1 MIIIERTIT
10 IKNDQA
16 TLDNPIYLYRGDGD
30 IVCLFEIKEMKKAA
44 TFGKIEANN
53 PVSQASYGNVRI
65 YKPDGSKC
73 VFTEK
78 SPIVDDKLQVTFSY
92 ENINDFTEVG
102 VHKLQI
108 HLYDDNDAHNESN
121 DKNRFTLPPVDI
133 NVLLPVGDDNAQIDE
148 AIVGYSLL
156 NAVDEEVSTF
166 DEEGNYNKTVW
177 QKGDIITKNK
187 LNKIEDALYEINA
200 ADNNFITNEGLETA
214 LTGKANAAHNHAAN
228 NITGLAR
235 VATSGSY
242 NDLSGKPSMA
252 NYATKNELANKSEVG
267 HTHSEYA
274 NRNELENKANVGH
287 THGDYALKTDVPTV
301 PTRLSQL
308 TNDKGYITSS
318 EIPANYVTEAE
329 LSDYRYAT
337 RTYVDSN
344 YATTAYVK
352 DAINRAVIPEGGSS
366 GIDLSA
372 YALKSDIPTATSDLT
387 NDSRFITNDALLGY
401 ATTSYVNSTIDER
414 IGDID
419 FEDINLDNYY
429 TKDETDNA
437 LSNKANV
444 EHTHYEFATTDHT
457 HDNYAL
463 KEEIPTIPTN
473 VSDFTNDAGY
483 ITEDNIDTVMD
494 QISNN
499 LVDNYAAKDH
509 THDNYANVSHNHNND
524 YSNINHNHDN
534 DYAGINHTHNNHA
547 TKEDIQN
554 MVTSNTTMR
563 IEIVAALPEIE
574 EPGVLYIV
582 LMA

>member
-1 MIIIERTIT
+1 MSIIIERTIT
-10 IKNDQA
+10 IRNDQA
-16 TLDNPIYLYRGDGD
+16 TLDNPIYLYQGDGD
-30 IVCLFEIKEMKKAA
+30 IVYLFTIKEMKRAA
-44 TFGKIEANN
+44 TFGSINTTNLITEN
-53 PVSQASYGNVRI
+53 ASYGEARI
-65 YKPDGSKC
+65 YKPDKRLI
-73 VFTEK
+73 FTSRAE
-78 SPIVDDKLQVTFSY
+78 IIDDKLQVLFSY
-92 ENINDFTEVG
+92 ENIDLLTEVG
-102 VHKLQI
+102 RHQLQI
-108 HLYDDNDAHNESN
+108 HLYDDDNEAR
-121 DKNRFTLPPVDI
+121 NRFTIPPIDI
-133 NVLLPVGDDNAQIDE
+133 NVLFPIGSDTSLIDE
-148 AIVGYSLL
+148 AVVGYSLL
-156 NAVDEEVSTF
+156 DVVDEEVPTF
-166 DEEGNYNKTVW
+166 DEEGNYNKTEW
-177 QKGDIITKNK
+177 EKGDIITSNK

-214 LTGKANAAHNHAAN
+214 LAGKANAAHNHAAN

-235 VATSGSY
+235 VATTGSY
-242 NDLSGKPSMA
+242 NDLSGKPSMT

-308 TNDKGYITSS
+308 INDKGYITSS

-352 DAINRAVIPEGGSS
+352 DAINRAVIPEGDSS
-366 GIDLSA
+366 GIDLSI

-387 NDSRFITNDALLGY
+387 NDSRFITNDALLSY
-401 ATTSYVNSTIDER
+401 ATTSYVNSTIDDR
-414 IGDID
+414 LGDFDPNIK
-419 FEDINLDNYY
+419 LDNYY
-429 TKDETDNA
+429 TKDETDGA
-437 LSNKANV
+437 LSNKADAN
-444 EHTHYEFATTDHT
+444 HTHYEFATTDHT

-473 VSDFTNDAGY
+473 VSEFTNDAGY

-524 YSNINHNHDN
+524 YSNINHNHDK

-547 TKEDIQN
+547 TKADIQN
-554 MVTSNTTMR
+554 MVTSNTTLR

>member
-10 IKNDQA
+10 IRNDQA

-30 IVCLFEIKEMKKAA
+30 IVYLFTIKEITKAA

-78 SPIVDDKLQVTFSY
+78 SEVIDDKLQVVFSY
-92 ENINDFTEVG
+92 ENIDQFTEVG
-102 VHKLQI
+102 IHKLQI
-108 HLYDDNDAHNESN
+108 HLYDDNEPHNESN
-121 DKNRFTLPPVDI
+121 DKNRFTLPPIDI
-133 NVLLPVGDDNAQIDE
+133 NVLLPIGDDNAQVDE
-148 AIVGYSLL
+148 AVVGYSLL
-156 NAVDEEVSTF
+156 DAIDEEVPAF
-166 DEEGNYNKTVW
+166 DDNGNYNMTVW
-177 QKGDIITKNK
+177 QKGDIITQDK
-187 LNKIEDALYEINA
+187 LNKLEEALHQVTA
-200 ADNNFITNEGLETA
+200 ADDEFITNEVLETELA
-214 LTGKANAAHNHAAN
+214 NKADVTHKHNATTDIEGLHRVA
-228 NITGLAR
+228 ITGL
-235 VATSGSY
+235 Y
-242 NDLSGKPSMA
+242 NDLNGRPNLSA
-252 NYATKNELANKSEVG
+252 YATKSELSNKANNNHTHSDYANRDELANKSNVG
-267 HTHSEYA
+267 HGHSEYA
-274 NRNELENKANVGH
+274 LKA
-287 THGDYALKTDVPTV
+287 DVPTV
-301 PTRLSQL
+301 PTRLGQL
-308 TNDKGYITSS
+308 TNDRGYITSS
-318 EIPANYVTEAE
+318 EIPANYVTESE
-329 LSDYRYAT
+329 LTTYNYITKSYA
-337 RTYVDSN
+337 DSN
-344 YATTAYVK
+344 FASTDYVK
-352 DAINRAVIPEGGSS
+352 AAINQAIFPEGDSS

-372 YALKSDIPTATSDLT
+372 YALKSEVPSRTSQLT
-387 NDSRFITNDALLGY
+387 NNSGFITNDALAGY
-401 ATTSYVNSTIDER
+401 ATTSYVNSTIDDR
-414 IGDID
+414 LGDFDPNIK
-419 FEDINLDNYY
+419 LDNYY
-429 TKDETDNA
+429 TKDETDGA
-437 LSNKANV
+437 LSNKADAN
-444 EHTHYEFATTDHT
+444 HTHYEFATTDHA

-473 VSDFTNDAGY
+473 VSEFTNDAGY

-547 TKEDIQN
+547 TKADIQN

>member
-1 MIIIERTIT
+1 
-10 IKNDQA
+10 
-16 TLDNPIYLYRGDGD
+16 
-30 IVCLFEIKEMKKAA
+30 
-44 TFGKIEANN
+44 
-53 PVSQASYGNVRI
+53 
-65 YKPDGSKC
+65 
-73 VFTEK
+73 
-78 SPIVDDKLQVTFSY
+78 
-92 ENINDFTEVG
+92 
-102 VHKLQI
+102 
-108 HLYDDNDAHNESN
+108 
-121 DKNRFTLPPVDI
+121 
-133 NVLLPVGDDNAQIDE
+133 
-148 AIVGYSLL
+148 
-156 NAVDEEVSTF
+156 
-166 DEEGNYNKTVW
+166 
-177 QKGDIITKNK
+177 
-187 LNKIEDALYEINA
+187 
-200 ADNNFITNEGLETA
+200 
-214 LTGKANAAHNHAAN
+214 
-228 NITGLAR
+228 
-235 VATSGSY
+235 
-242 NDLSGKPSMA
+242 MA

-329 LSDYRYAT
+329 LSDYKYAT

-429 TKDETDNA
+429 TKDETDGV
-437 LSNKANV
+437 LSNKADAN
-444 EHTHYEFATTDHT
+444 HTHYEFATTDHT

-483 ITEDNIDTVMD
+483 ITEDTIDTVMD

-547 TKEDIQN
+547 TKADIQN